1 MPLSAFYYSIGP
13 LIVLLCTAYLKSLG
27 YFRVSRYNDNY
38 RRYIMN
44 IRIIENIN
52 EFFEIIIKCPKA
64 DASVMKLKKHIE
76 AFEEKLD
83 AIDNDKHYLISPL
96 EVFYFE
102 SVDNRTFLYTET
114 QVLEVR
120 KRLYELGEILSDKD
134 FVRTSKSQLVNIN
147 KIKLLKPELNRS
159 ITAEMINGEILF
171 ISRRYAKQIKTLLS
185 I

>member
-1 MPLSAFYYSIGP
+1 
-13 LIVLLCTAYLKSLG
+13 
-27 YFRVSRYNDNY
+27 
-38 RRYIMN
+38 MN

-52 EFFEIIIKCPKA
+52 EIFEIIIKCPKA

-83 AIDNDKHYLISPL
+83 AVDGDKHYLVSPL

-102 SVDNRTFLYTET
+102 SVDSRTFLYTET
-114 QVLEVR
+114 QVLEIR
-120 KRLYELGEILSDKD
+120 KRLYELEEILSDKD
-134 FVRTSKSQLVNIN
+134 FIRASRSQLVNIN
-147 KIKLLKPELNRS
+147 KIKSLRPEINRS
-159 ITAEMINGEILF
+159 MTAEMVNGEILF

>member
-1 MPLSAFYYSIGP
+1 
-13 LIVLLCTAYLKSLG
+13 
-27 YFRVSRYNDNY
+27 
-38 RRYIMN
+38 MN
-44 IRIIENIN
+44 IRIIEDKNKL
-52 EFFEIIIKCPKA
+52 FEIIINCPKA
-64 DASVMKLKKHIE
+64 DANVMKLKQHIE

-83 AIDNDKHYLISPL
+83 ALEKDKHYLVSPL

-114 QVLEVR
+114 QVLEIR
-120 KRLYELGEILSDKD
+120 KRLYELEEILSDKD

-159 ITAEMINGEILF
+159 ITAELINGEILS
-171 ISRRYAKQIKTLLS
+171 ISRRYTKQIKTLLS

>member
-1 MPLSAFYYSIGP
+1 
-13 LIVLLCTAYLKSLG
+13 
-27 YFRVSRYNDNY
+27 
-38 RRYIMN
+38 MN

-52 EFFEIIIKCPKA
+52 EIFEIIIKCPKA

-83 AIDNDKHYLISPL
+83 AIDNEKHYLISPN

-102 SVDNRTFLYTET
+102 SVDNHTFLYTET
-114 QVLEVR
+114 QVLEIK
-120 KRLYELGEILSDKD
+120 KRLYELEEILCDKD
-134 FVRTSKSQLVNIN
+134 FVRTSKSQLVNVN

>member
-1 MPLSAFYYSIGP
+1 MPEGR
-13 LIVLLCTAYLKSLG
+13 CKC
-27 YFRVSRYNDNY
+27 
-38 RRYIMN
+38 
-44 IRIIENIN
+44 N
-52 EFFEIIIKCPKA
+52 EI
-64 DASVMKLKKHIE
+64 KKHIE

-83 AIDNDKHYLISPL
+83 AIGNDKHYLISPL
-96 EVFYFE
+96 EVLYFE

-114 QVLEVR
+114 QVLEIK
-120 KRLYELGEILSDKD
+120 KRLYELEEILSDKD
-134 FVRTSKSQLVNIN
+134 FVRISKSQLVNIN

>member
-1 MPLSAFYYSIGP
+1 
-13 LIVLLCTAYLKSLG
+13 
-27 YFRVSRYNDNY
+27 
-38 RRYIMN
+38 MN

-52 EFFEIIIKCPKA
+52 EIFEIVIKCPKT
-64 DASVMKLKKHIE
+64 DERVMKLKKHIE

-102 SVDNRTFLYTET
+102 SVDNRTFLYTDT
-114 QVLEVR
+114 QVLEIK
-120 KRLYELGEILSDKD
+120 KRLYELEEILSDKD

-159 ITAEMINGEILF
+159 ITAEMINGEIIF

>member
-1 MPLSAFYYSIGP
+1 
-13 LIVLLCTAYLKSLG
+13 
-27 YFRVSRYNDNY
+27 
-38 RRYIMN
+38 MN

-52 EFFEIIIKCPKA
+52 EFFEIIIKWPKA

-76 AFEEKLD
+76 AFEERQKV
-83 AIDNDKHYLISPL
+83 IGNDKHYLISPL
-96 EVFYFE
+96 EVLYFE

-114 QVLEVR
+114 QVLEIK
-120 KRLYELGEILSDKD
+120 KRLYELEEILSDKD
-134 FVRTSKSQLVNIN
+134 FVRISKSQLVNIN

-159 ITAEMINGEILF
+159 ITAEMINCEILF

>member
-1 MPLSAFYYSIGP
+1 
-13 LIVLLCTAYLKSLG
+13 
-27 YFRVSRYNDNY
+27 
-38 RRYIMN
+38 MN

-52 EFFEIIIKCPKA
+52 EILEIIIKCPKA
-64 DASVMKLKKHIE
+64 DTHVMRLKKHIE
-76 AFEEKLD
+76 SFEEKLE
-83 AIDNDKHYLISPL
+83 AVDNDKHYLVSPL

-120 KRLYELGEILSDKD
+120 KRLYELEEILSDKD

>member
-1 MPLSAFYYSIGP
+1 
-13 LIVLLCTAYLKSLG
+13 
-27 YFRVSRYNDNY
+27 
-38 RRYIMN
+38 MN

-52 EFFEIIIKCPKA
+52 EFFEIIIKGPKA

-83 AIDNDKHYLISPL
+83 AIGNDKHYLISPL

-114 QVLEVR
+114 QVLEIK
-120 KRLYELGEILSDKD
+120 KRLYELEEILSDKD
-134 FVRTSKSQLVNIN
+134 FVRISKSQLVNIN

>member
-1 MPLSAFYYSIGP
+1 MPEG
-13 LIVLLCTAYLKSLG
+13 
-27 YFRVSRYNDNY
+27 
-38 RRYIMN
+38 RRKC
-44 IRIIENIN
+44 N
-52 EFFEIIIKCPKA
+52 EI
-64 DASVMKLKKHIE
+64 KKHIE

-83 AIDNDKHYLISPL
+83 AIGNDKHYLISPL
-96 EVFYFE
+96 EVLYFE

-114 QVLEVR
+114 QVLEIK
-120 KRLYELGEILSDKD
+120 KRLYELEEILSDKD
-134 FVRTSKSQLVNIN
+134 FVRISKSQLVNIN

>member
-1 MPLSAFYYSIGP
+1 MILQ
-13 LIVLLCTAYLKSLG
+13 
-27 YFRVSRYNDNY
+27 
-38 RRYIMN
+38 
-44 IRIIENIN
+44 IEN
-52 EFFEIIIKCPKA
+52 FLKCPKA
-64 DASVMKLKKHIE
+64 DASVMKLKRYIE

-83 AIDNDKHYLISPL
+83 AIDNDKHYLVSPL

-114 QVLEVR
+114 QVLEIR
-120 KRLYELGEILSDKD
+120 KRLYELEEILSDKD

-159 ITAEMINGEILF
+159 ITAEMINGEILI

>member
-1 MPLSAFYYSIGP
+1 
-13 LIVLLCTAYLKSLG
+13 
-27 YFRVSRYNDNY
+27 
-38 RRYIMN
+38 MN

-64 DASVMKLKKHIE
+64 DACVMKLKKHIE
-76 AFEEKLD
+76 GFDEQLE
-83 AIDNDKHYLISPL
+83 AINNDKHYLISPL

-114 QVLEVR
+114 QVLEIK
-120 KRLYELGEILSDKD
+120 KRLYELEEILSDKD
-134 FVRTSKSQLVNIN
+134 FVCTSKSQLVNIN

>member
-1 MPLSAFYYSIGP
+1 
-13 LIVLLCTAYLKSLG
+13 
-27 YFRVSRYNDNY
+27 
-38 RRYIMN
+38 MN

-52 EFFEIIIKCPKA
+52 EIFEIIIKCSKA

-83 AIDNDKHYLISPL
+83 AIDNDNDKHYLISPL

-114 QVLEVR
+114 QVLEIR
-120 KRLYELGEILSDKD
+120 KRLYELEEILSDKD

-159 ITAEMINGEILF
+159 ITAEMINGEILY

>member
-1 MPLSAFYYSIGP
+1 
-13 LIVLLCTAYLKSLG
+13 
-27 YFRVSRYNDNY
+27 
-38 RRYIMN
+38 MN

-52 EFFEIIIKCPKA
+52 EIFEIIIKCPKA
-64 DASVMKLKKHIE
+64 DANVMKLKKHIE
-76 AFEEKLD
+76 TFEEKLN
-83 AIDNDKHYLISPL
+83 AIDNDKHYLVSPL

-114 QVLEVR
+114 QVLEIR
-120 KRLYELGEILSDKD
+120 KRLYEIEETLSDKD

-147 KIKLLKPELNRS
+147 KIKSLKPELNRS

>member
-1 MPLSAFYYSIGP
+1 MTASLFYILCPLKLKKIGNILP
-13 LIVLLCTAYLKSLG
+13 AENLKGSE
-27 YFRVSRYNDNY
+27 
-38 RRYIMN
+38 IMSE
-44 IRIIENIN
+44 I
-52 EFFEIIIKCPKA
+52 FEIIIKCPKA

-83 AIDNDKHYLISPL
+83 AIDNDKHYLLSPL

-114 QVLEVR
+114 QVLEIK
-120 KRLYELGEILSDKD
+120 KRLYELEEILSGKD

-159 ITAEMINGEILF
+159 ITVEMINGEILF
-171 ISRRYAKQIKTLLS
+171 ISRRYAKQIKTPLS

>member
-1 MPLSAFYYSIGP
+1 
-13 LIVLLCTAYLKSLG
+13 
-27 YFRVSRYNDNY
+27 
-38 RRYIMN
+38 MN

-52 EFFEIIIKCPKA
+52 EFFEIIIKCQKA

-96 EVFYFE
+96 EVLYFE

-114 QVLEVR
+114 QVLEIK
-120 KRLYELGEILSDKD
+120 KRLYELEEILSDKD
-134 FVRTSKSQLVNIN
+134 FVRISKSQLANIN

-171 ISRRYAKQIKTLLS
+171 ISRRYAKQIKTLLFS
-185 I
+185 

>member
-1 MPLSAFYYSIGP
+1 
-13 LIVLLCTAYLKSLG
+13 
-27 YFRVSRYNDNY
+27 
-38 RRYIMN
+38 
-44 IRIIENIN
+44 
-52 EFFEIIIKCPKA
+52 
-64 DASVMKLKKHIE
+64 MKLKKHIE

-83 AIDNDKHYLISPL
+83 AIDNDKHYLVSPL

-114 QVLEVR
+114 QVLEIR
-120 KRLYELGEILSDKD
+120 KRLYELEEILSDKD

-147 KIKLLKPELNRS
+147 KIKSLKPELNRS
-159 ITAEMINGEILF
+159 ITAKMINGEILF

>member
-1 MPLSAFYYSIGP
+1 
-13 LIVLLCTAYLKSLG
+13 
-27 YFRVSRYNDNY
+27 
-38 RRYIMN
+38 MN

-52 EFFEIIIKCPKA
+52 EIIEIIIKCPKA

-83 AIDNDKHYLISPL
+83 TIGSDKHYLISPL

-102 SVDNRTFLYTET
+102 SVDNHTFLYTET
-114 QVLEVR
+114 QVLEIK
-120 KRLYELGEILSDKD
+120 KRLYELEEILSEKD
-134 FVRTSKSQLVNIN
+134 FVRISKSQLVNIN

-159 ITAEMINGEILF
+159 ITVEMINGEILF

>member
-1 MPLSAFYYSIGP
+1 MPEGR
-13 LIVLLCTAYLKSLG
+13 CKC
-27 YFRVSRYNDNY
+27 
-38 RRYIMN
+38 
-44 IRIIENIN
+44 N
-52 EFFEIIIKCPKA
+52 EI
-64 DASVMKLKKHIE
+64 KKHIE

-83 AIDNDKHYLISPL
+83 TIGNDKHYLISPL
-96 EVFYFE
+96 EVLYFE

-114 QVLEVR
+114 QVLEIK
-120 KRLYELGEILSDKD
+120 KRLYELEEILSDKD
-134 FVRTSKSQLVNIN
+134 FVRISKSQLVNIN

>member
-1 MPLSAFYYSIGP
+1 
-13 LIVLLCTAYLKSLG
+13 
-27 YFRVSRYNDNY
+27 
-38 RRYIMN
+38 MN

-52 EFFEIIIKCPKA
+52 EIFEVIIKCPQL

-83 AIDNDKHYLISPL
+83 AVDHDTHYLVSPL

-114 QVLEVR
+114 KVLEIR
-120 KRLYELGEILSDKD
+120 KRLYELEEALSDKD

-159 ITAEMINGEILF
+159 ITAEMINGEILS
-171 ISRRYAKQIKTLLS
+171 ISRRYTKQIKILLS

>member
-1 MPLSAFYYSIGP
+1 
-13 LIVLLCTAYLKSLG
+13 
-27 YFRVSRYNDNY
+27 
-38 RRYIMN
+38 
-44 IRIIENIN
+44 
-52 EFFEIIIKCPKA
+52 
-64 DASVMKLKKHIE
+64 MKLKKHIE

-83 AIDNDKHYLISPL
+83 AIDNDKHYLVSPL

-114 QVLEVR
+114 QVLEIK
-120 KRLYELGEILSDKD
+120 KRLYELEEILSDKD

>member
-1 MPLSAFYYSIGP
+1 
-13 LIVLLCTAYLKSLG
+13 
-27 YFRVSRYNDNY
+27 
-38 RRYIMN
+38 MN

-52 EFFEIIIKCPKA
+52 EILEIIIKCSKA
-64 DASVMKLKKHIE
+64 DAGVMKLKKYIE
-76 AFEEKLD
+76 AFEGKLD
-83 AIDNDKHYLISPL
+83 AIDDDKHYLVSPF

-114 QVLEVR
+114 QVLEIR
-120 KRLYELGEILSDKD
+120 KRLYELEEILSDKD

-171 ISRRYAKQIKTLLS
+171 ISRHYAKQIKTLLS